1 MLLDRPTY
9 SPPDARD
16 AEIFRATVGTDHY
29 LRRIK
34 ALIDFDQFRDLL
46 APAYSPDQGRPALE
60 PVLLLKL
67 EFLQYQYNHS
77 DRQVIAQARC
87 NMAYRFFLDLALHS
101 DLPDPSLL
109 TYFRRRLGPQRHQ
122 HVFDALVG
130 QARAHGLVKDRLRL
144 KDATHVIANV
154 AIPATIVLVAQARER
169 LLRAL
174 ACWAADEVEQQRQR
188 AVRIRAST
196 VDLSG
201 EERLL
206 QRVMHL
212 RELVAWAEGLC
223 SGAAFT
229 AAAPPEQEP
238 LRQALAVAA
247 KVLHAR
253 DEPDAA
259 GALRS
264 AQDPDARSGKH
275 GGYYTGYLL
284 DVAIDADSQLITA
297 LDVLPGGANEGA
309 DTAALLRQEE
319 QAHGNAVQ
327 AVSVDSAGFQGP
339 ALRELTDPD
348 GLAVEAFTAPRPPTR
363 SPEVPPEQFTLSAD
377 GQSLTCPQGQTA
389 TRRRRHPGAG
399 WQFFFARAAC
409 AGCPLQPR
417 CVPQLPKATGRT
429 VFKSDYEAD
438 LQAARRKAETAEY
451 RAVRREHP
459 AVERKLS
466 ELVRRHGA
474 RRARYWGRGRV
485 RLQQLLTG
493 WVVNIKR
500 VVRLLDAAAAAVVR
514 ARVVPTG

>member
-1 MLLDRPTY
+1 MLLDQPTY

-16 AEIFRATVGTDHY
+16 AEIFHATVSADHY
-29 LRRIK
+29 LRRVK

-87 NMAYRFFLDLALHS
+87 NMAYRFFLDMALHS

-154 AIPATIVLVAQARER
+154 AIPATIALVAQARQR

-174 ACWAADEVEQQRQR
+174 TSWAADEVEQQQQR
-188 AVRIRAST
+188 AARIRAST
-196 VDLSG
+196 ADLSG
-201 EERLL
+201 EEGLL

-212 RELVAWAEGLC
+212 RELVAWAEELC
-223 SGAAFT
+223 GGAAST
-229 AAAPPEQEP
+229 AAAPPEQGP

-247 KVLHAR
+247 KVLHDR

-264 AQDPDARSGKH
+264 VPDPDARTGKH

-319 QAHGNAVQ
+319 QAHGNDVR
-327 AVSVDSAGFQGP
+327 AVSVDSAGFQGA

-348 GLAVEAFTAPRPPTR
+348 VAVEAFTAPRPPTR

-377 GQSLTCPQGQTA
+377 GQSLTCPQGQA
-389 TRRRRHPGAG
+389 AARRRRHPAGG

-438 LQAARRKAETAEY
+438 LQAARRKAGTAEY

-474 RRARYWGRGRV
+474 RRARYWGRARV

-500 VVRLLDAAAAAVVR
+500 MVRLLDAAVVR